1 MTNNTEENKL
11 RHLAR
16 IIGSLSHLDLDD
28 LKEVEES
35 IEIRREALL
44 QRKEQK

>member
-11 RHLAR
+11 LQKAR
-16 IIGSLSHLDLDD
+16 IIVCLSHLDLDD

-44 QRKEQK
+44 QRKEQE